1 MSKKIK
7 TGKFTCWDG
16 VFADLYHIEIRSIE
30 AWKNECG
37 GWDHNNSF
45 VILREEC
52 NKILLSPEI
61 TNRRLL
67 QFLRDM
73 DVLTENSK
81 GKVRVNSD
89 QWPYV
94 EIQDKNTF
102 EPLIQICFLEEDPK
116 ELYI

>member
-1 MSKKIK
+1 MEKSVKKASFI
-7 TGKFTCWDG
+7 CWDG

-30 AWKNECG
+30 AWRDES
-37 GWDHNNSF
+37 GWSHNNSF

-52 NKILLSPEI
+52 KKILLSPEI

-73 DVLTENSK
+73 GVLTENSK
-81 GKVRVNSD
+81 GKVRINE

-94 EIQDKNTF
+94 EIQNKNTF
-102 EPLIQICFLEEDPK
+102 EPLIQICFLEEDRK